1 MELQEHHRGRQSLF
15 ALPTPAPAPTPT
27 VTQTA
32 QLKKVPNNIKIMV
45 YITALLAISSLLSG
59 AYAVWQGAGAVCY
72 KWPLCSEYI
81 IPKYTNQWIH
91 MAHRLISL
99 GLLFALFFSPPDYI
113 QGDSVRIMYVH
124 VPSSFIALGC
134 FGFIGIASILNLIF
148 KIKFMPLI
156 AKSLAPVGCLFSI
169 VSIVTGSLWGKPTWG
184 IWWVWDARLTSMGI
198 LLLFYLAYIFTW
210 RFVNSFEKANKI
222 SSVIGII
229 GLFNLPIIK
238 YSVDWW
244 NTLHQP
250 SSITLT
256 SAPTIHYTMLIPLI
270 IMLLGMIVYSLI
282 IFLMRYKTEVMK
294 FKLDKKKSKN

>member
-1 MELQEHHRGRQSLF
+1 MFKNFFPNKILSL
-15 ALPTPAPAPTPT
+15 
-27 VTQTA
+27 
-32 QLKKVPNNIKIMV
+32 NNN
-45 YITALLAISSLLSG
+45 LFS
-59 AYAVWQGAGAVCY
+59 
-72 KWPLCSEYI
+72 
-81 IPKYTNQWIH
+81 
-91 MAHRLISL
+91 
-99 GLLFALFFSPPDYI
+99 GLLIAMILVIFVGLIYALFISPPDYI

-148 KIKFMPLI
+148 KIKFMPLM

>member
-1 MELQEHHRGRQSLF
+1 MLKNLFPNKILSLTEKFISTIMFVMF
-15 ALPTPAPAPTPT
+15 AILIIG
-27 VTQTA
+27 V
-32 QLKKVPNNIKIMV
+32 I
-45 YITALLAISSLLSG
+45 YALYL
-59 AYAVWQGAGAVCY
+59 
-72 KWPLCSEYI
+72 
-81 IPKYTNQWIH
+81 
-91 MAHRLISL
+91 
-99 GLLFALFFSPPDYI
+99 SPPDYI

-124 VPSSFIALGC
+124 VPASFIALGC

-148 KIKFMPLI
+148 KIKFLPLRG
-156 AKSLAPVGCLFSI
+156 KSLAPVGCLFSMISI
-169 VSIVTGSLWGKPTWG
+169 VSGSLWGQPTWG
-184 IWWVWDARLTSMGI
+184 IWWVWDARLTSTGI

-210 RFVNSFEKANKI
+210 QFTDNFEKANKI

-229 GLFNLPIIK
+229 GLFNIPVIK

-270 IMLLGMIVYSLI
+270 IMFLGMLFYSLI

-294 FKLDKKKSKN
+294 FKLYNKKTKNN